1 MTTEPQTATERDV
14 DQIIEDGV
22 SRYWAQR
29 NRGTPGR
36 PKRAGEAVRA
46 ALAESGLV
54 IAEEMALRQTADLL
68 NRIGLYRAA
77 DGILNGRAETLEE
90 LDV

>member
-1 MTTEPQTATERDV
+1 MTNNTEPQTATERARE
-14 DQIIEDGV
+14 IIRTTLV
-22 SRYWAQR
+22 WNLHAMF
-29 NRGTPGR
+29 
-36 PKRAGEAVRA
+36 GESHDKATEEVIA
-46 ALAESGLV
+46 ALHDAGLV
-54 IAEEMALRQTADLL
+54 IVEEMALKQTADLL